1 MAEQIKCK
9 YFISMQN
16 LSIDHDR
23 KEARKSI
30 HTSSREHSFLTW
42 TTVETSP
49 FIASISSII
58 ELNFHI

>member
-9 YFISMQN
+9 YFSSKQN

-30 HTSSREHSFLTW
+30 HTSSREHSRQGQDG
-42 TTVETSP
+42 
-49 FIASISSII
+49 
-58 ELNFHI
+58 